1 MMEDNMEDKMLTIIK
16 EFVKKVRFKDRQ
28 DIKFGNCHCGVLG
41 QGYEELKTF
50 GINVIDER
58 TEHKYYYFFCMYAD
72 EFNTLDSDMSLGHL
86 DFEQTSAI
94 PLYPTFIVSLKHEG
108 ERVLHSI

>member
-1 MMEDNMEDKMLTIIK
+1 MEYDMEIKMLTIIK
-16 EFVKKVRFKDRQ
+16 EFIQQIRFKDRQ
-28 DIKFGNCHCGVLG
+28 DIRFGSSHYGVLG
-41 QGYEELKTF
+41 QTDEGLKTF
-50 GINVIDER
+50 GVNVIDER

-72 EFNTLDSDMSLGHL
+72 EFNTLKPDFGLGHL

-94 PLYPTFIVSLKHEG
+94 PLFPTFIISLKHEG